1 MAPVVCRLDSMS
13 EFEVKIQ
20 DGASILT
27 DGGIETRIMFETDV
41 PLPPHVQVAG
51 LVKDPTG
58 GPALR
63 RIYESYVAAARSFG
77 LPVIIGTPTF
87 RASPDFVRRAG
98 LGAAETVRRLN
109 ADAAAMHRQIREQ
122 SDHRPVYGAGVIG
135 PSGDAYRPEDALP
148 AEEAREYH
156 ALQAAALAQ
165 SGVDFLYAPTFP
177 AVEEALGVS
186 MAMGATGLPYVVSF
200 VLERDG
206 RVLDGTSLH
215 AAIERI
221 DAAASP
227 APLFYSI
234 SCVHPS
240 IIAMALRGESV
251 FSELVARRLNEFKA
265 NASPLSTEEL
275 VRLDH
280 PEGDDPDLFATEMWA
295 LHQDFGLRVL
305 GGCCGTDDRHMRA
318 LAARMA
324 DATEK

>member
-1 MAPVVCRLDSMS
+1 
-13 EFEVKIQ
+13 
-20 DGASILT
+20 
-27 DGGIETRIMFETDV
+27 
-41 PLPPHVQVAG
+41 VAG
-51 LVKDPTG
+51 LVKDPIG
-58 GPALR
+58 GPVLR

-87 RASPDFVRRAG
+87 RASLNFVRRAG
-98 LGAAETVRRLN
+98 LGGPEVVRRLN
-109 ADAAAMHRQIREQ
+109 ADAAAMHRQIRAQ
-122 SDHRPVYGAGVIG
+122 SDHRPIYVAGMIG
-135 PSGDAYRPEDALP
+135 PSGDAYRPG
-148 AEEAREYH
+148 EAREYH

-177 AVEEALGVS
+177 AVEEALGVA

-221 DAAASP
+221 DAAALP

-240 IIAMALRGESV
+240 IVATALRGEAV
-251 FSELVARRLNEFKA
+251 FSDLVARRLNEFKA
-265 NASPLSTEEL
+265 NASPLSPQEL

-280 PEGDDPDLFATEMWA
+280 PEGDDPDLFATEMWS

-305 GGCCGTDDRHMRA
+305 GGCCGTDDRHIRA

-324 DATEK
+324 DAGRT

>member
-1 MAPVVCRLDSMS
+1 VAPAICRLGLMN
-13 EFEVKIQ
+13 ELEAEIQ

-51 LVKDPTG
+51 LVKDPVG
-58 GPALR
+58 GPVLR

-87 RASPDFVRRAG
+87 RASLNFVRRAG
-98 LGAAETVRRLN
+98 LGGAETVRRLN
-109 ADAAAMHRQIREQ
+109 ADAAAMHRQIRAQ
-122 SDHRPVYGAGVIG
+122 SDHRPIYVAGVIG
-135 PSGDAYRPEDALP
+135 PSGDAYRPEEALP
-148 AEEAREYH
+148 AGQAREYH
-156 ALQAAALAQ
+156 ALQVAALAQ

-177 AVEEALGVS
+177 AVEEALGAA

-234 SCVHPS
+234 SCVHPY
-240 IIAMALRGESV
+240 IVATALRGEAV
-251 FSELVARRLNEFKA
+251 FSDLVARRLNEFKA

-280 PEGDDPDLFATEMWA
+280 PEGDDPDLFATEMWT
-295 LHQDFGLRVL
+295 LRQDFGLCVL
-305 GGCCGTDDRHMRA
+305 GGCCGTDDRHIRA

-324 DATEK
+324 GAEQT

>member
-1 MAPVVCRLDSMS
+1 MS
-13 EFEVKIQ
+13 ELEGEIKH
-20 DGASILT
+20 DASILT
-27 DGGIETRIMFETDV
+27 DGGIETRIVFQTDV

-58 GPALR
+58 GPVLC

-87 RASPDFVRRAG
+87 RASLNFLRQVG
-98 LGAAETVRRLN
+98 LGGAETVRRLN
-109 ADAAAMHRQIREQ
+109 AIAAAMHRQIQAQ
-122 SDHRPVYGAGVIG
+122 SDHRPIYVARVIG
-135 PSGDAYRPEDALP
+135 PSGDAYRPEEALP
-148 AEEAREYH
+148 AGETREHH
-156 ALQAAALAQ
+156 ALQAAGLAR

-177 AVEEALGVS
+177 TVEEALGAS
-186 MAMGATGLPYVVSF
+186 MAMAATGLPYVVSF

-215 AAIERI
+215 VAIERI

-240 IIAMALRGESV
+240 IVATALRGETV
-251 FSELVARRLNEFKA
+251 FSDLAARRLNEFKA

-275 VRLDH
+275 IRLDH
-280 PEGDDPDLFATEMWA
+280 PEGDDPDLFATELWA

-305 GGCCGTDDRHMRA
+305 GGCCGTDDRHILA

-324 DATEK
+324 DATER